1 MMVTIRCNWSPRGYR
16 AEVYADGAGEAL
28 HMIGGGQVRRV
39 CRRALE
45 WADRMG
51 YEVQNRA
58 AIERKVA
65 VKLATVGGLTL
76 AEKVFAK

>member
-16 AEVYADGAGEAL
+16 AEVYASGAREPL

-45 WADRMG
+45 WCDRMG
-51 YEVQNRA
+51 YEVQNRS

-65 VKLATVGGLTL
+65 LRVATVGGLAL